1 MEMILRDLSIFKF
14 MNIKPNYSELARKHN
29 VSRDTIRKYDNG
41 YEGKPTKKPKPSVL
55 DKYREEISNKLSIV
69 GTRVSSVYQYFY
81 ALDTSIGSESN
92 FRKYVTKNK
101 INRPKDTKPH
111 PRFETPPGLQLQFDW
126 KEDIKM
132 VSKYG
137 EIFEFNIF
145 SSILSN
151 SRKHIF
157 QYSKTRTRE
166 DVIRCLADTF
176 KELDGVP
183 KICLTDNMSSIVSN
197 RTFCDQFKIFAKD
210 FGFSPQKC
218 KPYSPETKGKVE
230 SKNRFLNWL
239 KPYNEEFETEEDL
252 IRIIKK
258 IEHIANEKA
267 NGTTLMPPNLL
278 YNKEKKYL
286 QPLPNKRIIE
296 SYMNIFIAVKV
307 SKDSLIH
314 YKKRKYSAPNK
325 YINKTVKLKEEK
337 VVIQLF
343 FDGLLIRQ
351 HELSNNPINY
361 HKDDYINMFKTI
373 MDSQDI
379 ESFAENNL
387 KLLDKI
393 GEI

>member
-1 MEMILRDLSIFKF
+1 
-14 MNIKPNYSELARKHN
+14 MNIKPNYSELARKYN

-41 YEGKPTKKPKPSVL
+41 YEGKPSKKPKPSVL
-55 DKYREEISNKLSIV
+55 DKYKEEINNNKLSIV

-81 ALDTSIGSESN
+81 ALDNSIGSESN
-92 FRKYVTKNK
+92 FRKYVNKNK
-101 INRPKDTKPH
+101 LNKTKYTKAH

-183 KICLTDNMSSIVSN
+183 KICLTDNMSSIVSKGA
-197 RTFCDQFKIFAKD
+197 FCDQFKIFAKD
-210 FGFSPQKC
+210 FRFIPQKC
-218 KPYSPETKGKVE
+218 KSYSPETKGKVE

-258 IEHIANEKA
+258 IEHIANER
-267 NGTTLMPPNLL
+267 LM
-278 YNKEKKYL
+278 
-286 QPLPNKRIIE
+286 
-296 SYMNIFIAVKV
+296 
-307 SKDSLIH
+307 
-314 YKKRKYSAPNK
+314 
-325 YINKTVKLKEEK
+325 
-337 VVIQLF
+337 
-343 FDGLLIRQ
+343 
-351 HELSNNPINY
+351 ELR
-361 HKDDYINMFKTI
+361 
-373 MDSQDI
+373 
-379 ESFAENNL
+379 
-387 KLLDKI
+387 
-393 GEI
+393 